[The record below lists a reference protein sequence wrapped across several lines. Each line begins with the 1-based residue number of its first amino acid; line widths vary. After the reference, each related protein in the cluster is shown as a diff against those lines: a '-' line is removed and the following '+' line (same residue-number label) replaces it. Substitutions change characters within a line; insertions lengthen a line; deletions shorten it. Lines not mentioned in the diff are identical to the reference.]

1 MPNPNTGNSSLAPGY
16 KHVDAFG
23 PDEEYESEEEVA
35 YVTLDLG
42 AVEPALVPSSSSFR
56 LIGLD
61 TSSPFLQL
69 SGTVFKGQHQR
80 LLGTE
85 LLFADA
91 KEDNSDRTRKPL
103 IHVGTSE
110 QRIRFKEVE
119 VKAKINK
126 LPQDAEKIPAMS
138 QAKGKNNKKDR
149 MPETVEEVVGTVNAE
164 TQPRRRRGGRRP
176 KDKGKGKGKGKEK
189 AVDRPNDGMDMD
201 DRGEGPSSTDVTPQE
216 TIGDAAADVDINTNG
231 RGSPVADVHLLRQ
244 GDGSLVQWS
253 SDAPEGPDPLSMDID
268 TSQ

>member
-1 MPNPNTGNSSLAPGY
+1 MSGFDN
-16 KHVDAFG
+16 
-23 PDEEYESEEEVA
+23 
-35 YVTLDLG
+35 
-42 AVEPALVPSSSSFR
+42 
-56 LIGLD
+56 
-61 TSSPFLQL
+61 FLL
-69 SGTVFKGQHQR
+69 
-80 LLGTE
+80 
-85 LLFADA
+85 
-91 KEDNSDRTRKPL
+91 EDHSDRTRKPL
-103 IHVGTSE
+103 VHVGTSE

-126 LPQDAEKIPAMS
+126 LPQDPEKIPAMS

-176 KDKGKGKGKGKEK
+176 KDKGKGKEK
-189 AVDRPNDGMDMD
+189 AIDRSDEGTDMD
-201 DRGEGPSSTDVTPQE
+201 DLGGGPSSMDVTPQE
-216 TIGDAAADVDINTNG
+216 TIGGADAGVDINTDG
-231 RGSPVADVHLLRQ
+231 RGSPMADAHLLRQ